1 MAGFPARCLCKVN
14 LYNLIFLTL
23 TVLFY
28 KFHNYKMN
36 KSWQSETAQIR
47 IFCDERCDVIFFS
60 KMMIFEKLLHL
71 NMQDK
76 RIWKLSRK

>member
-36 KSWQSETAQIR
+36 KSWQSETLKSGYFVMR
-47 IFCDERCDVIFFS
+47 DVMWFFLQDDDFWKITS
-60 KMMIFEKLLHL
+60 SQYARQK
-71 NMQDK
+71 NME
-76 RIWKLSRK
+76 IVT